1 MAEVKKP
8 EQKKDKFKLAKEFK
22 AFISKGNVL
31 DMAVGLI
38 IGSAFTAIVNSLVGD
53 LLMPVLGLITGKMD
67 FSELKLIIQPAVE
80 EVLNEAGE
88 VVTPGVAEISI
99 NYGAFIQSIIS
110 FLLIALA
117 VFALLKVISKLHRK
131 KKEEPKPEPKPKPD
145 PQIVLL
151 TEIRDLLKEKETT
164 ENK

>member
-1 MAEVKKP
+1 MADEK
-8 EQKKDKFKLAKEFK
+8 KKDKFKLAKEFK
-22 AFISKGNVL
+22 TFISRGNVL

-67 FSELKLIIQPAVE
+67 FSAMKWVIQGGVE
-80 EVLNEAGE
+80 EGLDEAGN
-88 VVTPGVAEISI
+88 VVTPAVAEISI
-99 NYGAFIQSIIS
+99 NYGSFIQSIIS

-117 VFALLKVISKLHRK
+117 VFTLVKVISSIHLK
-131 KKEEPKPEPKPKPD
+131 KKEEPKPEPKPD

-151 TEIRDLLKEKETT
+151 TEIRDLLKEKETS